1 MSFGLRDI
9 ALIGLIAATG
19 ALGLGLY
26 QVRNEHKEKMSV
38 SALDCAVAPSDSSC
52 SEISCNVMNETT
64 VKNKRQL
71 WSEVQQKFKDTVAQ
85 VFSQATEFNWLEPYK
100 TPNQAESMGSSFFIN
115 DKGEL
120 LTNAH
125 VVEQAKTV
133 MIQVPTLGKRRFE
146 VEIVGV
152 SPDRDLALLRL
163 LPSELE
169 ALKKALGKNEL
180 PYLKLG
186 NSDTIYRADKIMA
199 LGYPLGQ
206 QGLKSTTGVVSGR
219 EHLQGQHFIQISA
232 PINKGNSGGPS
243 LNCLGDVIGINS
255 AGVPGAQNV
264 GYIIPI
270 NEAKLFLKQ
279 IDQMPK
285 SDRPTLLR
293 KPFLGVLFN
302 NATESLTAY
311 LKNPVPGGLYVVE
324 AYKGSPLA
332 KAGVKSGDMIYE
344 IDGHS
349 LDIYGEMNVAW
360 NLEDKISVMDYISR
374 LKIGDDVRLVFY
386 RNGERKEVTIKFTSS
401 ELAPIRRMFP
411 GYEKIDYEVLGGMV
425 VMPMTL
431 NHIML
436 LAQYTPDLI
445 QYADFKKQM
454 EPLLLISHVQLNS
467 PAYRSRAL
475 GMGAVI
481 SEVNGQK
488 VRTLDEY
495 RAAIMKS
502 VDTKYLT
509 IKTSENIFVVLPLE
523 EIMRDEARLAATY
536 FYPISD
542 TYEKLKQ
549 ALNPEPV
556 KPKGFA
562 L

>member
-1 MSFGLRDI
+1 MSLGLRDI
-9 ALIGLIAATG
+9 ALVGLIVATG
-19 ALGLGLY
+19 ALGFSIY
-26 QVRNEHKEKMSV
+26 KMNV
-38 SALDCAVAPSDSSC
+38 ERKQIVALAAINDSDAQAETSC
-52 SEISCNVMNETT
+52 SDMSCNEMDAVP
-64 VKNKRQL
+64 VKSKRQL

-85 VFSQATEFNWLEPYK
+85 IFSQATEFNWLEPYK
-100 TPNQAESMGSSFFIN
+100 TPNQAESLGSGFFIN

-125 VVEQAKTV
+125 VIEQAKTV

-163 LPSELE
+163 LPSEFE
-169 ALKKALGKNEL
+169 ALKKALGKEEL

-279 IDQMPK
+279 MSQMPK
-285 SDRPTLLR
+285 SDRPILLR
-293 KPFLGVLFN
+293 KPFLGILFN
-302 NATESLTAY
+302 SATDSLTEY

-344 IDGHS
+344 IDGHR
-349 LDIYGEMNVAW
+349 LDIYGEMNVSW
-360 NLEDKISVMDYISR
+360 NLEDKISIMDYISR
-374 LKIGDDVRLVFY
+374 LKIGDDVHLVFY
-386 RNGERKEVTIKFTSS
+386 RNGERKEVTIKFASS

-502 VDTKYLT
+502 LDTKFLT

-523 EIMRDEARLAATY
+523 EIMHDEPRLSATY
-536 FYPISD
+536 FYPISE

-556 KPKGFA
+556 KPIGFA